1 MIRKHA
7 VWLCLLSFW
16 LSVLCFA
23 GRDAW
28 CLSEH
33 YEKSLKE
40 QLLFII
46 RKHPKYLRGGA
57 NDLER
62 GLDCSGYVYL
72 AAKWAGIP
80 GISRTTSFRMSQG
93 FGGWSGRD
101 IKLSNAEECDL
112 LFWTF
117 SKNQPFGHVGA
128 MLRGAQ
134 GRKQAAHAS
143 PRLGVVLRPLKG
155 SLAQNLSKVRR
166 LTIGE

>member
-1 MIRKHA
+1 MQFGYVCCHSGYRRCA
-7 VWLCLLSFW
+7 LLDVTHGALPNTTKSPSRVSSF
-16 LSVLCFA
+16 SSA
-23 GRDAW
+23 R
-28 CLSEH
+28 
-33 YEKSLKE
+33 
-40 QLLFII
+40 
-46 RKHPKYLRGGA
+46 RHPKYLRGGA
-57 NDLER
+57 SDLEE

-80 GISRTTSFRMSQG
+80 GICRTTSFRMSQG

-101 IKLSNAEECDL
+101 IKLSDADECDL

-128 MLRGAQ
+128 LLRGPH
-134 GRKQAAHAS
+134 GCKQAAHAS

-155 SLAQNLSKVRR
+155 SLTQNLSKVRR